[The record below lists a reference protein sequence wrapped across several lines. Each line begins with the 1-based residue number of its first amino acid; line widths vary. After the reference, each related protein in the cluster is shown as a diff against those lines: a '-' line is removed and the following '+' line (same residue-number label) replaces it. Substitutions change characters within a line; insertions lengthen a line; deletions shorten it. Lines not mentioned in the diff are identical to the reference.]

1 MIQGKA
7 MKVFDYVY
15 YRASKF
21 FFKRDGSDA
30 DRAIWLV
37 TSMQALLIL
46 DLYLSFAYFAFE
58 DRGKRYHQ
66 IVVVLWFLL
75 LTITYLLN
83 RFRYRGRYEEFQ
95 SAHRES
101 DLRRMA
107 NGILIIFITI
117 FLWFYPV
124 IFLSLFGKSFLNQ

>member
-1 MIQGKA
+1 

-37 TSMQALLIL
+37 TSIQALLIL
-46 DLYLSFAYFAFE
+46 DLYLSFAYFAFD

-66 IVVVLWFLL
+66 IVVVLWFIL
-75 LTITYLLN
+75 LTTTYLMN
-83 RFRYRGRYEEFQ
+83 RLRYHGRYEEFQ
-95 SAHRES
+95 SAYSES
-101 DLRRMA
+101 DLSKVV
-107 NGILIIFITI
+107 NGILIICITI
-117 FLWFYPV
+117 CLFFYPV
-124 IFLSLFGKSFLNQ
+124 IFLSFFGKSFLNQ